1 MSKLKAQGRR
11 VRTGEIRKRGKNVSA
26 PKPAAKAKV
35 VEAALPA
42 LPASMKSMAH
52 AMKGLAPVIKSVA
65 NLRQTLPRFFE
76 SQFRFMLAGQ
86 RAREMVSMCQQDASL
101 NEVLGKAR
109 SYLQS
114 VGGADDDL
122 ACWLLCYAVGKGGV
136 LQEKVDE
143 AVRELQSNAGKTP
156 KRSAGIVAAIKQ
168 QLQDRGG
175 STQSAEQVW
184 RKLLLYQ
191 EEAPYK
197 ADGYSVFMDAE
208 YGAIKLRSLCS
219 DGSPDG
225 RPLVR
230 TSFNRVFSDVKK
242 GMQ

>member
-1 MSKLKAQGRR
+1 MRK
-11 VRTGEIRKRGKNVSA
+11 GETRKRGKNVSA
-26 PKPAAKAKV
+26 PKPAAKAKAT
-35 VEAALPA
+35 EAALPD
-42 LPASMKSMAH
+42 LPASIKTMAH
-52 AMKGLAPVIKSVA
+52 AMKGLAPVIESVA
-65 NLRQTLPRFFE
+65 KLRMALPRFSE
-76 SQFRFMLAGQ
+76 SQLRFMLAGQ

-101 NEVLGKAR
+101 NEILEEAR

-122 ACWLLCYAVGKGGV
+122 ACWLLVYAVGKGGA
-136 LQEKVDE
+136 LQEKVNE
-143 AVRELQSNAGKTP
+143 ALRGLQSNAGKAP

-168 QLQDRGG
+168 QLQGRGG

-184 RKLLLYQ
+184 RKLSSYQ

-197 ADGYSVFMDAE
+197 ADGYSVFMDDE
-208 YGAIKLRSLCS
+208 FGAIKLRSLCS